1 MNKFRTFNQRVKED
15 LKNKEFRKAFE
26 EEEVTSRIAIQI
38 AKLREE
44 NRLTQKQLSEILHT
58 SQQNVS
64 RLEHPD
70 NKSLTINTLQKL
82 AHVFRKELVV
92 QFK

>member
-1 MNKFRTFNQRVKED
+1 MNKLRTFNQRLKED

-26 EEEVTSRIAIQI
+26 AEEIASRIAIQI
-38 AKLREE
+38 ARLREKS
-44 NRLTQKQLSEILHT
+44 NLTQRQLSKLLHT
-58 SQQNVS
+58 SQQTVS

-70 NKSLTINTLQKL
+70 NKSLTISTLQKL
-82 AHVFRKELVV
+82 AQVFHKELVV